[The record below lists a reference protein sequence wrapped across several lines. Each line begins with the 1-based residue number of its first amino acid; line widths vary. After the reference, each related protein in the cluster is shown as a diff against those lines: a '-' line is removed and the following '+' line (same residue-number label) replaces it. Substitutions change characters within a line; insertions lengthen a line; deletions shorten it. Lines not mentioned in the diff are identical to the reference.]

1 MRILG
6 VAASVML
13 GLAAPALAQAPP
25 APALLT
31 FTAAKGDLTFQ
42 YPETYEV
49 EEAVEN
55 FGSEPVRLIV
65 LAATGADIPEF
76 GEGPPTITI
85 QIVLLAPNVRLDSW
99 VRTNDASNFIFSLDG
114 VLRPTTVGGREARAY
129 RYSGL
134 YENDAV
140 AVMGNGAVYLFS
152 AGWIA
157 EDDAIRADFQT
168 LLASVRFN

>member
-1 MRILG
+1 ML
-6 VAASVML
+6 L
-13 GLAAPALAQAPP
+13 GLAAPLHAQAPP
-25 APALLT
+25 AAPLVA
-31 FTAAKGDLTFQ
+31 FTSTMGDIAFQ

-49 EEAVEN
+49 EEAVED
-55 FGSEPVRLIV
+55 FGSEPARLIV
-65 LAATGADIPEF
+65 LAATGADIPDF

-85 QIVLLAPNVRLDSW
+85 QIVPIAPNVRLDSW
-99 VRTNDASNFIFSLDG
+99 VRTNDASNFVFSLDG
-114 VLRPTTVGGREARAY
+114 ILRPTTIGGHDARGY

-157 EDDAIRADFQT
+157 ENDPIRADFQT
-168 LLASVRFN
+168 LLASVRFNSP